1 MLIWTAS
8 KAPFTGRGP
17 PETVERTVALIGYMG
32 SGKSTVGRVL
42 ARKLDQDFVDLD
54 REISLDEERSIQ
66 QIFEEDGEAEFRK
79 IEHETL
85 ARVLKAPAGKVV
97 SCGGGVVTHPPNRRL
112 LENVPTVFLQ
122 EEMKILY
129 VRTRGGERPLRA
141 ASREEF
147 ERRYLDRLPHYREFA
162 DLEVSCRGRG
172 PEEVTGEIMAW
183 LKQ

>member
-1 MLIWTAS
+1 MT
-8 KAPFTGRGP
+8 
-17 PETVERTVALIGYMG
+17 LIGYMG

-42 ARKLDQDFVDLD
+42 ARKLDRDFVDLD
-54 REISLDEERSIQ
+54 REISLDEERSIR
-66 QIFEEDGEAEFRK
+66 QIFDEDGEAGFRE

-85 ARVLKAPAGKVV
+85 ARVLKEPAGKVI
-97 SCGGGVVTHPPNRRL
+97 SCGGGVVTFPPNRRL

-129 VRTRGGERPLRA
+129 VRTRGSGRPLRS

-162 DLEVSCRGRG
+162 DLEVSCGGRG
-172 PEEVTGEIMAW
+172 PDEVTGEITAW